1 MNRQI
6 VEELLA
12 GHGEGKLVLS
22 HRIHGTDF
30 EVMVSLLQASG
41 NTFVRDYCARAP
53 ILAGTNGLGDAVA
66 QTFKAVH
73 TAINGDLRA
82 KPAGM
87 SLFQFVS
94 DPTRRDV
101 FVRPFD

>member
-6 VEELLA
+6 VEELLT
-12 GHGEGKLVLS
+12 GHGEGKLLLS
-22 HRIHGTDF
+22 HRIHGNDF

-53 ILAGTNGLGDAVA
+53 ILAGTNGLSDAVA
-66 QTFKAVH
+66 QTFTAVH

-82 KPAGM
+82 KQAGM
-87 SLFQFVS
+87 SLIKFVS

-101 FVRPFD
+101 FFRPFD

>member
-1 MNRQI
+1 M
-6 VEELLA
+6 
-12 GHGEGKLVLS
+12 
-22 HRIHGTDF
+22 
-30 EVMVSLLQASG
+30 
-41 NTFVRDYCARAP
+41 FVRDYCARAP

-66 QTFKAVH
+66 QTFAAVH

-87 SLFQFVS
+87 SLFKFVA

-101 FVRPFD
+101 FSRPFD

>member
-1 MNRQI
+1 M
-6 VEELLA
+6 
-12 GHGEGKLVLS
+12 VLS

-41 NTFVRDYCARAP
+41 NMFVRDYCARAP

-66 QTFKAVH
+66 QTFAAVH

-87 SLFQFVS
+87 SLFKFVA

-101 FVRPFD
+101 FSRPFD

>member
-6 VEELLA
+6 VEELLT
-12 GHGEGKLVLS
+12 GHGEGKLLLS
-22 HRIHGTDF
+22 HRIHGNDF

-53 ILAGTNGLGDAVA
+53 ILASTNGLSDAVA
-66 QTFKAVH
+66 QTFTAVH

-87 SLFQFVS
+87 SLFKFVS

-101 FVRPFD
+101 FFRPFD